1 MSRNLT
7 IENLN
12 SAYVSLIKMVLN
24 GSSPIE
30 SPYIKSFY
38 HDPSPAEA
46 YELLQKVISEERKDI
61 KK

>member
-1 MSRNLT
+1 MGFISIYYLLLNKKMSRNLT

-46 YELLQKVISEERKDI
+46 Y
-61 KK
+61 